1 MAKTGYLVIIYQDIN
16 PSSPTY
22 NQTREERLQDE
33 TNCPYRGEANWIE
46 DTKYCELTDNGML
59 TGYEITVYRDVEPL
73 SSTYN
78 QTREER
84 ELNTTECEADSSL
97 PNWQNIGEPFC
108 RQKVYLPGGLMG
120 NDGDMVQQQQDM
132 NEYSETADEIRDVET
147 LDLTNCP
154 LPNTEPVWQT
164 ISESCHLVTFNGQ
177 LVYDGTKDVIRVNT
191 NQYSP
196 SWNNNIPETANVEDE
211 TNCPSG
217 IEKQYRWVAI
227 EGGFSCVGY
236 DKYEQLKKQESID
249 GVNWTDVVPLETM
262 QGDLIERNSES
273 CGYIEPQYRWINT
286 GSFTCIGYDKYE
298 ETKEQ
303 ISYDGGNTWEDTGT
317 TGFGNLIEA
326 NSADCGY
333 EPTVEYR
340 WVVVEGQYE
349 CVGYDKHAVEKKQQR
364 IDGGSWTDVVPTETR
379 TGSVIEYNSED
390 CGYVPPTP
398 SYENQYLTFEALEN
412 GTFQFTNDV
421 SYTIDDGQTWTAL
434 AANTNTPT
442 IANGNK
448 IMWKAEITPSSSSG
462 VGTFSSSG
470 RYNVE
475 GNPMSLLFGD
485 NFIGQTSLS
494 GKSNAF
500 LNLFSN
506 NNNLISASNLKLVA
520 TTLSDRCYRAMFD
533 YCTSLTTAPE
543 LPATTLATYCYS
555 FMFRNCRSLT
565 TAPELPAT
573 TLATYC
579 YQLMFSSCVSLTTAP
594 ELPAT
599 TLAKRCYDTMFSEC
613 TSLTTAVLP
622 ATNFTNISDTAA
634 SNGYEYN
641 QMFINCTSL
650 VYLKA
655 MFVSY
660 NMLNVYNWMA
670 NIHTNGTFVKNP
682 NATWSET
689 PYLPSTWT
697 VETASA

>member
-22 NQTREERLQDE
+22 NQTKEERLQDE

-84 ELNTTECEADSSL
+84 ELNLEECETDETT

-120 NDGDMVQQQQDM
+120 NDGYMIQQQQDM

-147 LDLTNCP
+147 LDLENCP

-211 TNCPSG
+211 INCPSG

-273 CGYIEPQYRWINT
+273 CGYIEPQYRWTKDEII
-286 GSFTCIGYDKYE
+286 CIGYDKYSHSR
-298 ETKEQ
+298 EQ
-303 ISYDGGNTWEDTGT
+303 ISYDGGNTWEDTGKT
-317 TGFGNLIEA
+317 HETLIEK
-326 NSADCGY
+326 NSYECGY

-340 WVVVEGQYE
+340 WIVVEGQYE
-349 CVGYDKHAVEKKQQR
+349 CVGYDKHAVEKKQQSV
-364 IDGGSWTDVVPTETR
+364 DGGTTWTDVVPTETR
-379 TGSVIEYNSED
+379 TGSLIEANSAD
-390 CGYVPPTP
+390 CGYLEP
-398 SYENQYLTFEALEN
+398 QYR
-412 GTFQFTNDV
+412 
-421 SYTIDDGQTWTAL
+421 W
-434 AANTNTPT
+434 
-442 IANGNK
+442 
-448 IMWKAEITPSSSSG
+448 
-462 VGTFSSSG
+462 
-470 RYNVE
+470 
-475 GNPMSLLFGD
+475 
-485 NFIGQTSLS
+485 
-494 GKSNAF
+494 
-500 LNLFSN
+500 
-506 NNNLISASNLKLVA
+506 VA
-520 TTLSDRCYRAMFD
+520 
-533 YCTSLTTAPE
+533 
-543 LPATTLATYCYS
+543 
-555 FMFRNCRSLT
+555 
-565 TAPELPAT
+565 
-573 TLATYC
+573 
-579 YQLMFSSCVSLTTAP
+579 
-594 ELPAT
+594 
-599 TLAKRCYDTMFSEC
+599 
-613 TSLTTAVLP
+613 
-622 ATNFTNISDTAA
+622 ISDT
-634 SNGYEYN
+634 
-641 QMFINCTSL
+641 
-650 VYLKA
+650 
-655 MFVSY
+655 FV
-660 NMLNVYNWMA
+660 
-670 NIHTNGTFVKNP
+670 
-682 NATWSET
+682 
-689 PYLPSTWT
+689 
-697 VETASA
+697 